1 MRTRVFVLL
10 SGKSQMPKTMPAM
23 TLSICFAVEMVLD
36 VLCVFIYFV
45 FITLLDHSV
54 LYLPKQMAAVYVVPW

>member
-36 VLCVFIYFV
+36 VLCVFIYFI
-45 FITLLDHSV
+45 FITRLKGWV
-54 LYLPKQMAAVYVVPW
+54 GYY